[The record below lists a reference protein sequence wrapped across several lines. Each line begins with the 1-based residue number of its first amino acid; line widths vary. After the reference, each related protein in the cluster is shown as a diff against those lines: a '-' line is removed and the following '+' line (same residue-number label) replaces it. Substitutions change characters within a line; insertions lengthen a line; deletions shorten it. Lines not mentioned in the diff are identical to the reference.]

1 MLRQP
6 VIFDGRNLYEPAVV
20 RSHGLEYFAIG
31 RPALHAS
38 LYWLVVITMINA
50 AIAAAYYLR
59 IVGTLFLRGG
69 SGDDAV
75 ADEPV
80 PMPPMP
86 WPITTAIVLSVF
98 GTLIF
103 GTIVP
108 ATQLLVNRVTD
119 AAQLEPTNPHGTPTA
134 TASR

>member
-1 MLRQP
+1 LIGLP
-6 VIFDGRNLYEPAVV
+6 LTVGFFGKLY
-20 RSHGLEYFAIG
+20 LI
-31 RPALHAS
+31 RPALHAN
-38 LYWLVVITMINA
+38 LYWLVVFTMINA
-50 AIAAAYYLR
+50 AISAAYYLR

-75 ADEPV
+75 ADEPL

-86 WPITTAIVLSVF
+86 FPIRASIALSVF

-108 ATQLLVNRVTD
+108 ATQILVNRVTD
-119 AAQLEPTNPHGTPTA
+119 AAQLEPSNPHGTPTA